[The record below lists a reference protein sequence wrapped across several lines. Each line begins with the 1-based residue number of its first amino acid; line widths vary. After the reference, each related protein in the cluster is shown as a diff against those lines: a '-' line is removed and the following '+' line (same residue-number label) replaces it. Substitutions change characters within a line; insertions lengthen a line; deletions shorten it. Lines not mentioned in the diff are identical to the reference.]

1 MDSLV
6 ENKEDFI
13 AAADKGLPRVAE
25 AIIGTPT
32 QARVDVIDAVVE
44 SYRKTALEFF
54 DEEETKKWL
63 VDIVA
68 RLETEVASK
77 ERQASETHVQIE
89 TRIEN
94 ETQVET
100 VPLVPTVE
108 LDHAGL
114 DTLAFRL

>member
-1 MDSLV
+1 MDSTV
-6 ENKEDFI
+6 ENKDDFI
-13 AAADKGLPRVAE
+13 AAADQGLPRVAE
-25 AIIGTPT
+25 AIITTPAK
-32 QARVDVIDAVVE
+32 ARVEIIDAVVE
-44 SYRKTALEFF
+44 SYRKTAREFL

-63 VDIVA
+63 LDVVA
-68 RLETEVASK
+68 RLEAEVVAK
-77 ERQASETHVQIE
+77 EREAS
-89 TRIEN
+89 